1 MPPKIVRRCRTISKL
16 HIGSVA
22 SPAWPKIAPY
32 KTCRTSRTTQPTA
45 FNTIHPC
52 TGCAPY
58 LSSPSSSGLDS
69 LAQQSCHSCGCHD
82 DRDAV
87 EVEEVDDLLSVWLC
101 PADCT
106 PLHWVS
112 WLIGSGVHNAAENAD
127 IIGHAAKLT
136 PGYTRVFFISGRTFV
151 TYCCH

>member
-1 MPPKIVRRCRTISKL
+1 MH
-16 HIGSVA
+16 HI
-22 SPAWPKIAPY
+22 
-32 KTCRTSRTTQPTA
+32 
-45 FNTIHPC
+45 
-52 TGCAPY
+52 

-112 WLIGSGVHNAAENAD
+112 WLIGTRVHNAAENAD

-136 PGYTRVFFISGRTFV
+136 PGYTLSLFHILQDIRNLLLSLVSNLVRKKGSDFRKCKIS
-151 TYCCH
+151 

>member
-1 MPPKIVRRCRTISKL
+1 MRRCCTISIL

-32 KTCRTSRTTQPTA
+32 KTCRTPRTTQPTA
-45 FNTIHPC
+45 FNTIHPF

-112 WLIGSGVHNAAENAD
+112 WLIGTRVHNAAENAD

-136 PGYTRVFFISGRTFV
+136 PGYTRVFLSDPSPIIGNA
-151 TYCCH
+151 CH

>member
-1 MPPKIVRRCRTISKL
+1 MLPLLLGLRSLLTKLASLQGRRSLQLSTQ
-16 HIGSVA
+16 HILALAVHH
-22 SPAWPKIAPY
+22 I
-32 KTCRTSRTTQPTA
+32 
-45 FNTIHPC
+45 I
-52 TGCAPY
+52 
-58 LSSPSSSGLDS
+58 SSPSSSGLDS
-69 LAQQSCHSCGCHD
+69 LAQQSCHSCGRHD
-82 DRDAV
+82 GRDAV

-127 IIGHAAKLT
+127 IIGLAAKLT

-151 TYCCH
+151 TYCCHWSAT